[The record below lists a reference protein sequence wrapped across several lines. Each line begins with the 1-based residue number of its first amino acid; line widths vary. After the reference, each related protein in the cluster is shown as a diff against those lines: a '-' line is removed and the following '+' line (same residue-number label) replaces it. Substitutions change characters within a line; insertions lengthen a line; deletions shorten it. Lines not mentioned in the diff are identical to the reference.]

1 MLFFNLMNF
10 LFFDQSKVNLNT
22 SNVIL
27 QSKYGDIPFYA
38 DSDLNTSNVILQLDL
53 F

>member
-1 MLFFNLMNF
+1 MILSSPL
-10 LFFDQSKVNLNT
+10 LKNLNT

-53 F
+53 FWHI